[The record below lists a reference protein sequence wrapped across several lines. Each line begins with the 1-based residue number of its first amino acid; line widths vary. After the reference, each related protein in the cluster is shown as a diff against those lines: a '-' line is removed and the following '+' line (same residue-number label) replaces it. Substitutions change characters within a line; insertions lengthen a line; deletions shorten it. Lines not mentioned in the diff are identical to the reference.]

1 MFASVLSA
9 AILGV
14 EVCPVQVEADVS
26 NGLPSFIMVGFP
38 SAQVKEAQERVRT
51 ALKNNGYQF
60 PPKRITVNFAPA
72 DMKKEGAGF
81 DVPVAAAVLAAFE
94 MISPQVVSRVMMAGE
109 IGLDG
114 EIHGISG
121 ILPIVLCARSLGS
134 RFCVVPYE
142 NLKEGRLIRDVPVA
156 GVKNLRELVECL
168 KNPEPYLKREIQ
180 EEIPSII
187 NTDMGMDFSDIEG
200 QEGAKR
206 AAEIAVSGFHNLLL
220 IGPPGTGKT
229 LFAKAVAGEA
239 PEDCRRSCLGLALKK
254 SWSLPE
260 FTVLQDFFQENIL

>member
-1 MFASVLSA
+1 
-9 AILGV
+9 
-14 EVCPVQVEADVS
+14 
-26 NGLPSFIMVGFP
+26 
-38 SAQVKEAQERVRT
+38 
-51 ALKNNGYQF
+51 
-60 PPKRITVNFAPA
+60 
-72 DMKKEGAGF
+72 
-81 DVPVAAAVLAAFE
+81 
-94 MISPQVVSRVMMAGE
+94 MMAGE

-229 LFAKAVAGEA
+229 MLARRLPTIMPGLGFEEKLELTRIYSIAGLLSREHPLIDERPFRSLIIQVLLRQLQEAGVIPDPAKSLLRIKVYSFWMKCRNF
-239 PEDCRRSCLGLALKK
+239 PEQVWNFCDSPWRIK
-254 SWSLPE
+254 
-260 FTVLQDFFQENIL
+260 

>member
-1 MFASVLSA
+1 MPEERSLYLFASVLSA
-9 AILGV
+9 AIFGV

-156 GVKNLRELVECL
+156 GVKIYRNWSSALRIR
-168 KNPEPYLKREIQ
+168 NRI
-180 EEIPSII
+180 
-187 NTDMGMDFSDIEG
+187 
-200 QEGAKR
+200 
-206 AAEIAVSGFHNLLL
+206 
-220 IGPPGTGKT
+220 
-229 LFAKAVAGEA
+229 
-239 PEDCRRSCLGLALKK
+239 
-254 SWSLPE
+254 
-260 FTVLQDFFQENIL
+260 

>member
-1 MFASVLSA
+1 M
-9 AILGV
+9 
-14 EVCPVQVEADVS
+14 
-26 NGLPSFIMVGFP
+26 
-38 SAQVKEAQERVRT
+38 
-51 ALKNNGYQF
+51 
-60 PPKRITVNFAPA
+60 
-72 DMKKEGAGF
+72 
-81 DVPVAAAVLAAFE
+81 PVAAAVLAAFE

-187 NTDMGMDFSDIEG
+187 NTDIYSIASNHQPNNYFSFST
-200 QEGAKR
+200 AL
-206 AAEIAVSGFHNLLL
+206 IA
-220 IGPPGTGKT
+220 
-229 LFAKAVAGEA
+229 
-239 PEDCRRSCLGLALKK
+239 SC
-254 SWSLPE
+254 S
-260 FTVLQDFFQENIL
+260 

>member
-1 MFASVLSA
+1 MPEERSLYLFASVLSA
-9 AILGV
+9 AIFGV

-187 NTDMGMDFSDIEG
+187 NTDRGMDFSDIEG

-206 AAEIAVSGFHNLLL
+206 AAEIAAVSYTHLRAHE
-220 IGPPGTGKT
+220 T
-229 LFAKAVAGEA
+229 
-239 PEDCRRSCLGLALKK
+239 
-254 SWSLPE
+254 
-260 FTVLQDFFQENIL
+260 

>member
-1 MFASVLSA
+1 
-9 AILGV
+9 
-14 EVCPVQVEADVS
+14 
-26 NGLPSFIMVGFP
+26 
-38 SAQVKEAQERVRT
+38 
-51 ALKNNGYQF
+51 
-60 PPKRITVNFAPA
+60 
-72 DMKKEGAGF
+72 
-81 DVPVAAAVLAAFE
+81 

-156 GVKNLRELVECL
+156 GVKNLWELVECL

-187 NTDMGMDFSDIEG
+187 NTDMGMDFSD
-200 QEGAKR
+200 
-206 AAEIAVSGFHNLLL
+206 
-220 IGPPGTGKT
+220 
-229 LFAKAVAGEA
+229 
-239 PEDCRRSCLGLALKK
+239 RSKK
-254 SWSLPE
+254 SGGNCSKRISQSSPYRTSGNGQNHACQKTADDHAWAWL
-260 FTVLQDFFQENIL
+260 